1 MDSDHINL
9 KGIQVDR
16 IAELLSLG
24 TSGSHPWSE
33 EELAAMLEYLLSRP
47 LQSDLGGLPKTLVQ
61 ELTRMEQK
69 NGGAMHTFGYWLHHA
84 HPPVEL
90 LRLVK
95 RYAKSCYAN
104 PQCGIPPK
112 VSLVLYYLCLAVALV
127 RCRTSIT
134 SLKHEELKAGFDQLA
149 NVKWVDEAS
158 RAIFE
163 EAWLC
168 LSKRAEDG
176 QERRV

>member
-9 KGIQVDR
+9 KGMKVDR

-24 TSGSHPWSE
+24 TSGTYPWSE
-33 EELAAMLEYLLSRP
+33 EDLAAILEYQLNRP
-47 LQSDLGGLPKTLVQ
+47 LQGDLGGLPKTLVQ
-61 ELTRMEQK
+61 ELTRLEKK
-69 NGGAMHTFGYWLHHA
+69 NGGGVHTFGYWLHHA

-90 LRLVK
+90 LRLIK
-95 RYAKSCYAN
+95 RYAKSCHAN

-112 VSLVLYYLCLAVALV
+112 VSLVLYYLSLAVALV

-134 SLKHEELKAGFDQLA
+134 SLKAEELKAGFDQLA
-149 NVKWVDEAS
+149 NAKWVDEAS

-163 EAWLC
+163 QAWLC
-168 LSKRAEDG
+168 LSKRVEDG
-176 QERRV
+176 QEPRV